1 MIRQTSVAAEV
12 FNTANRLTSK
22 ARRWSIA
29 GNGVVSRRALIAI
42 RKSNLMQFGLFG
54 SAAARRGGPEF
65 DSSEGFR
72 DFIEYNIEAEALG
85 FHSTF
90 VVEHHFTGYGQVSAT
105 LNLLTWL
112 GARARWLRLGTAVI
126 VLPWHNPVLLAEQ
139 AATLDLLSGGRLDF
153 GIGKGYRYNE
163 FAGFCVPMEE
173 ADARFDEALDV
184 ILKAW
189 TTDEPFSH
197 RGKYWQFDSIVV
209 EPPPAQ
215 RPHPQIWMGAGS
227 ERSIRRVAAQGF
239 NLLLGQYASPR
250 DVAWNIAVYK
260 SEVEAH
266 GRCFDPMQVGVTR
279 AFFVADNMAER
290 EAAMDRRLQN
300 RMRQLK
306 LATRPDGTVHGGP
319 DRATGDPRAVNEASA
334 MYGNPDDIAKKLEE
348 LREVGV
354 SYVLL
359 NGGGS
364 GGGARGRKSLR
375 RFAREVMPVFA
386 GR

>member
-1 MIRQTSVAAEV
+1 
-12 FNTANRLTSK
+12 
-22 ARRWSIA
+22 
-29 GNGVVSRRALIAI
+29 
-42 RKSNLMQFGLFG
+42 MQFGLFG

-112 GARARWLRLGTAVI
+112 GARTRWLRLGTAVI

-163 FAGFCVPMEE
+163 FAGFCVSMEE
-173 ADARFDEALDV
+173 ADARFDECLEV

-189 TTDEPFSH
+189 TADEPFSH
-197 RGKYWQFDSIVV
+197 RGKYWRFDNIVV
-209 EPPPAQ
+209 EPPTAQ

-227 ERSIRRVAAQGF
+227 ERSIRQVAAQGF
-239 NLLLGQYASPR
+239 NLLLGQYASPQ
-250 DVAWNIAVYK
+250 DVAWNIAVYR

-266 GRCFDPMQVGVTR
+266 GRHFDPMQVGVTR
-279 AFFVADNMAER
+279 AFFVAENAAER
-290 EAAMDRRLQN
+290 EAAMERRLQN

-334 MYGNPDDIAKKLEE
+334 IYGNPDDIAKKLEE
-348 LREVGV
+348 LREAGVG
-354 SYVLL
+354 YVLI

-364 GGGARGRKSLR
+364 GGGGRGRESLR